1 MKVIFTDLDGTLLH
15 PQTYS
20 YAPAEPA
27 LTAIR
32 EAGIPLVLCTS
43 KTRAEVEV
51 WRERLDNR
59 HPFIVENGGA
69 IFVPKGYFPFAVP
82 GAVER
87 GGYQIVELG
96 TPYPDLVLALKEA
109 AAESGTQVLGF
120 HEMSLADLC
129 LRTALPVKQAEL
141 AKQREY
147 DEPFEVLGPG
157 AYSLLSAIERRGKR
171 WTRGD
176 RFYHITGDND
186 KAAAVKA
193 LTGLYRRA
201 FGEIQT
207 IGVGDGHNDAEFLL
221 AVDVPVIIRSRF
233 SVALKRSV
241 PHAEVTT
248 APGPHGWNEA
258 VLPLVAGGQPLGGR
272 RHARQGSVEVPA

>member
-20 YAPAEPA
+20 FAPAEPA
-27 LTAIR
+27 LSAIR
-32 EAGIPLVLCTS
+32 EKNIPLVICTS

-51 WRERLDNR
+51 WRERLGNQ

-69 IFVPKGYFPFAVP
+69 VYVPKGYFPFAVP
-82 GAVER
+82 GAVKR
-87 GGYQIVELG
+87 DGYEVIEFG
-96 TPYPDLVLALKEA
+96 TPYRELVLALQDA
-109 AAESGTQVLGF
+109 AKESGTAVLGF
-120 HEMSLADLC
+120 HQMSVADVC

-141 AKQREY
+141 AKRREY
-147 DEPFEVLGPG
+147 DEPFEVLSPG
-157 AYSLLSAIERRGKR
+157 AYSLLSAIESWGKR

-176 RFYHITGDND
+176 RFYHITGQND

-193 LTGLYRRA
+193 LAKLYRRA
-201 FGEIQT
+201 FGPVQT

-221 AVDVPVIIRSRF
+221 AMDIPVIVRSRF
-233 SVALKRSV
+233 AVALKRAV

-248 APGPHGWNEA
+248 APGPHGWNE
-258 VLPLVAGGQPLGGR
+258 VILPLVVAEEQARAPHGA
-272 RHARQGSVEVPA
+272 RHGSVGLPA